1 MLTPIQYGFVA
12 ISAVAAGLINA
23 LAGGGSLITFPTL
36 MAVGIPPVMANVT
49 NTVALC
55 PGYLGATLA
64 QKQDLQGQQKRI
76 KLLLP
81 SAIIGGIIGGI
92 LLLNSSEQVFERL
105 IPFLILLA
113 AGLLAF
119 QDTLRSWLQRRQA
132 DKKGNIPES
141 WAVLPIALAS
151 IYGGYF
157 GAGLSV
163 IELAILGLFIKDNL
177 TRLNALKQLLSLVV
191 NVAAALFFLFSNQ
204 VNWSAATV
212 VAIGSLTGGLL
223 GGKLARIISPSYL
236 RWTVVIISIIIA
248 IVYFLLPS
256 NS

>member
-1 MLTPIQYGFVA
+1 MLTPIHYGFLA
-12 ISAVAAGLINA
+12 IAAVAAGLINA

-64 QKQDLQGQQKRI
+64 QKKDLHGQQKRI
-76 KLLLP
+76 QLLLP
-81 SAIIGGIIGGI
+81 SAVIGGIIGGI
-92 LLLNSSEQVFERL
+92 LLLNSSDQVFDRL

-113 AGLLAF
+113 AALLAF
-119 QDTLRSWLQRRQA
+119 QDTLRSWLQRRQG
-132 DKKGNIPES
+132 DKKGNIPEI

-157 GAGLSV
+157 GAGLGV
-163 IELAILGLFIKDNL
+163 IELAILGLFLKDNL

-191 NVAAALFFLFSNQ
+191 NVAASWFFLFSNQ
-204 VNWSAATV
+204 VYWSAAIV
-212 VAIGSLTGGLL
+212 IAIGSLIGGLL
-223 GGKLARIISPSYL
+223 GGKLARIISPS
-236 RWTVVIISIIIA
+236 
-248 IVYFLLPS
+248 
-256 NS
+256 

>member
-1 MLTPIQYGFVA
+1 MLTPIQYGFLA
-12 ISAVAAGLINA
+12 IAAVAAGLINA

-64 QKQDLQGQQKRI
+64 QKKDLHGQQKRI
-76 KLLLP
+76 QLLLP
-81 SAIIGGIIGGI
+81 SAVIGGIIGGI
-92 LLLNSSEQVFERL
+92 LLLNSSDQVFDRL

-113 AGLLAF
+113 AALLAF
-119 QDTLRSWLQRRQA
+119 QDTLRSWLQRRQG
-132 DKKGNIPES
+132 DKKGNIPEI
-141 WAVLPIALAS
+141 WAFLPITLAS

-157 GAGLSV
+157 GAGLGV
-163 IELAILGLFIKDNL
+163 IKLAILGLFLKDNL

-191 NVAAALFFLFSNQ
+191 NVAASWFFLFSNQ
-204 VNWSAATV
+204 VYWSAAIV
-212 VAIGSLTGGLL
+212 VAIGSLIGGLL

-236 RWTVVIISIIIA
+236 RWTVVILSIITA
-248 IVYFLLPS
+248 TVYFLR
-256 NS
+256 

>member
-1 MLTPIQYGFVA
+1 MLTPIQYGFLA
-12 ISAVAAGLINA
+12 IAAVAAGLINA

-64 QKQDLQGQQKRI
+64 QKKDLHGQQKRI
-76 KLLLP
+76 QLLLP
-81 SAIIGGIIGGI
+81 SAVIGGIIGGI
-92 LLLNSSEQVFERL
+92 LLLNSSDQVFDRL

-113 AGLLAF
+113 AALLAF
-119 QDTLRSWLQRRQA
+119 QDTLRSCLQRRQG
-132 DKKGNIPES
+132 DKKGNIPEI
-141 WAVLPIALAS
+141 WAFLPITLAS

-157 GAGLSV
+157 GAGLGV
-163 IELAILGLFIKDNL
+163 IELAILGLFLKDNL

-191 NVAAALFFLFSNQ
+191 NVAASWFFLFSNQ
-204 VNWSAATV
+204 VYWSAAIV
-212 VAIGSLTGGLL
+212 VAIGSLIGGLL

-236 RWTVVIISIIIA
+236 RWTVVILSIITA
-248 IVYFLLPS
+248 TVYFLR
-256 NS
+256 

>member
-1 MLTPIQYGFVA
+1 MLTPIQYGFLA
-12 ISAVAAGLINA
+12 IAAVAAGLINA

-64 QKQDLQGQQKRI
+64 QKKDLHGQQKRI
-76 KLLLP
+76 QLLLP
-81 SAIIGGIIGGI
+81 SAVIGGIIGGI
-92 LLLNSSEQVFERL
+92 LLLNSSDKVFERL

-113 AGLLAF
+113 AALLAF
-119 QDTLRSWLQRRQA
+119 QDTLRSWLQRRQG
-132 DKKGNIPES
+132 DKKGNIPEI

-157 GAGLSV
+157 GAGLGV
-163 IELAILGLFIKDNL
+163 IELAILGLFLKDNL

-191 NVAAALFFLFSNQ
+191 NVAASWFFLFSNQ
-204 VNWSAATV
+204 VYWSAAIV
-212 VAIGSLTGGLL
+212 IAIGSLIGGLL

-236 RWTVVIISIIIA
+236 RWTVVILSIITA
-248 IVYFLLPS
+248 TVYFLR
-256 NS
+256 

>member
-1 MLTPIQYGFVA
+1 MLTPIQYGFLA
-12 ISAVAAGLINA
+12 IAAVAAGLINA

-64 QKQDLQGQQKRI
+64 QKKDLHGQQKRI
-76 KLLLP
+76 QLLLP
-81 SAIIGGIIGGI
+81 SAVIGGIIGGI
-92 LLLNSSEQVFERL
+92 LLLNSSDQVFDRL

-113 AGLLAF
+113 AALLAF
-119 QDTLRSWLQRRQA
+119 QDTLRSWLQRRQG
-132 DKKGNIPES
+132 DKKGNIPEI

-157 GAGLSV
+157 GAGLGV
-163 IELAILGLFIKDNL
+163 IELAILGLFLKDNL

-191 NVAAALFFLFSNQ
+191 NVAASWFFLFSNQ
-204 VNWSAATV
+204 VYWSAAIV
-212 VAIGSLTGGLL
+212 IAIGSLIGGLL
-223 GGKLARIISPSYL
+223 GGKLAIIISPSYL
-236 RWTVVIISIIIA
+236 RWTVVILSIITA
-248 IVYFLLPS
+248 IVYFLR
-256 NS
+256 

>member
-1 MLTPIQYGFVA
+1 MLTPIQYGFLVIA
-12 ISAVAAGLINA
+12 AVAAGLINA

-64 QKQDLQGQQKRI
+64 QKKDLHGQQKRI
-76 KLLLP
+76 QLLLP
-81 SAIIGGIIGGI
+81 SAVIGGIIGGI
-92 LLLNSSEQVFERL
+92 LLLNSSDQVFDRL

-113 AGLLAF
+113 AALLAF
-119 QDTLRSWLQRRQA
+119 QDTLRSWLQRRQG
-132 DKKGNIPES
+132 DKKGNIPEI

-157 GAGLSV
+157 GAGLGV
-163 IELAILGLFIKDNL
+163 IELAILGLFLKDNL

-191 NVAAALFFLFSNQ
+191 NVAASWFFLFSNQ
-204 VNWSAATV
+204 VYWSAAIV
-212 VAIGSLTGGLL
+212 VAIGSLIGGLL

-236 RWTVVIISIIIA
+236 RWTVVILSIITA
-248 IVYFLLPS
+248 TVYFLR
-256 NS
+256 

>member
-1 MLTPIQYGFVA
+1 MLTPIQYGFLA
-12 ISAVAAGLINA
+12 LAAVAAGLINA

-64 QKQDLQGQQKRI
+64 QKKDLHGQQKRI
-76 KLLLP
+76 RLLLP
-81 SAIIGGIIGGI
+81 SAVIGGIIGGI
-92 LLLNSSEQVFERL
+92 LLLNSSDQVFDRL

-113 AGLLAF
+113 AALLAF
-119 QDTLRSWLQRRQA
+119 QDTLRSWLQRRQG
-132 DKKGNIPES
+132 DKKGNIPEI

-157 GAGLSV
+157 GAGLGV
-163 IELAILGLFIKDNL
+163 IELAILGLFLKDNL

-191 NVAAALFFLFSNQ
+191 NVAESFFFFFSNQ
-204 VNWSAATV
+204 VYWSAAIV
-212 VAIGSLTGGLL
+212 VAIGSLIGGLL

-236 RWTVVIISIIIA
+236 RWTVVILSIITA
-248 IVYFLLPS
+248 TVYFLR
-256 NS
+256 

>member
-1 MLTPIQYGFVA
+1 MLTPIHYGFLA
-12 ISAVAAGLINA
+12 IAAVAAGLINA

-64 QKQDLQGQQKRI
+64 QKKDLHGQQKRI
-76 KLLLP
+76 RLLLP
-81 SAIIGGIIGGI
+81 SAVIGGIIGGI
-92 LLLNSSEQVFERL
+92 LLLNSSDKVFERL

-113 AGLLAF
+113 AALLAF
-119 QDTLRSWLQRRQA
+119 QDTLRSWLQRRQG
-132 DKKGNIPES
+132 DENGHIPEIF
-141 WAVLPIALAS
+141 AVLPIALAS

-157 GAGLSV
+157 GAGLGV
-163 IELAILGLFIKDNL
+163 IKLAILGLFLKDNL

-191 NVAAALFFLFSNQ
+191 NVAASWFFLFSNQ
-204 VNWSAATV
+204 VYWSAAIV
-212 VAIGSLTGGLL
+212 IAIGSLIGGLL

-236 RWTVVIISIIIA
+236 RWTVVILSIITA
-248 IVYFLLPS
+248 TVYFLR
-256 NS
+256 

>member
-1 MLTPIQYGFVA
+1 MLTPIQYGFLVIA
-12 ISAVAAGLINA
+12 AVAAGLINA

-64 QKQDLQGQQKRI
+64 QKKDLHGQQKRI
-76 KLLLP
+76 QLLLP
-81 SAIIGGIIGGI
+81 SAVIGGIIGGI
-92 LLLNSSEQVFERL
+92 LLLNSSDQVFDRL

-113 AGLLAF
+113 AALLAF
-119 QDTLRSWLQRRQA
+119 QDTLRSCLQRRQG
-132 DKKGNIPES
+132 DKKGNIPEI
-141 WAVLPIALAS
+141 WAFLPIALAS

-157 GAGLSV
+157 GAGLGV
-163 IELAILGLFIKDNL
+163 IELAILGLFLKDNL

-191 NVAAALFFLFSNQ
+191 NVAASWFFLFSNQ
-204 VNWSAATV
+204 VYWSAAIV
-212 VAIGSLTGGLL
+212 VAIGSLIGGLL

-236 RWTVVIISIIIA
+236 RWTVVILSIITA
-248 IVYFLLPS
+248 TVYFLR
-256 NS
+256 

>member
-1 MLTPIQYGFVA
+1 MLTPIHYGFLA
-12 ISAVAAGLINA
+12 IAAVAAGLINA

-64 QKQDLQGQQKRI
+64 QKKDLHGQQKRI
-76 KLLLP
+76 QLLLP
-81 SAIIGGIIGGI
+81 SAVIGGIIGGI
-92 LLLNSSEQVFERL
+92 LLLNSSDQVFDRL

-113 AGLLAF
+113 AALLAF
-119 QDTLRSWLQRRQA
+119 QDTLRSWLQRRQG
-132 DKKGNIPES
+132 DKKGNIPEI

-157 GAGLSV
+157 GAGLGV
-163 IELAILGLFIKDNL
+163 IELAILGLFLKDNL

-191 NVAAALFFLFSNQ
+191 NVAASWFFLFSNQ
-204 VNWSAATV
+204 VYWSAAIV
-212 VAIGSLTGGLL
+212 VAIGSLIGGLL

-236 RWTVVIISIIIA
+236 RWTVVILSIITA
-248 IVYFLLPS
+248 TVYFLR
-256 NS
+256 

>member
-1 MLTPIQYGFVA
+1 MLTPIQYGFLVIA
-12 ISAVAAGLINA
+12 AVAAGLINA

-64 QKQDLQGQQKRI
+64 QKKDLHGQQKRI
-76 KLLLP
+76 QLLLP
-81 SAIIGGIIGGI
+81 SAVIGGIIGGI
-92 LLLNSSEQVFERL
+92 LLLNSSDQVFDRL

-113 AGLLAF
+113 AALLAF
-119 QDTLRSWLQRRQA
+119 QDTLRFWLQRRQG
-132 DKKGNIPES
+132 DKKGNIPEI

-157 GAGLSV
+157 GAGLGV
-163 IELAILGLFIKDNL
+163 IELAILGLFLKDNL

-191 NVAAALFFLFSNQ
+191 NVSASWFFLFSNQ
-204 VNWSAATV
+204 VYWSAAIV
-212 VAIGSLTGGLL
+212 VAIGSLIGGLL

-236 RWTVVIISIIIA
+236 RWTVVILSIITA
-248 IVYFLLPS
+248 TVYFLR
-256 NS
+256 

>member
-1 MLTPIQYGFVA
+1 MLTPIQYGFLA
-12 ISAVAAGLINA
+12 IAAVAAGLINA

-64 QKQDLQGQQKRI
+64 QKKDLHGQQKRI
-76 KLLLP
+76 QLLLP
-81 SAIIGGIIGGI
+81 SAVIGGIIGGI
-92 LLLNSSEQVFERL
+92 LLLNSSDQVFDRL

-113 AGLLAF
+113 AALLAF
-119 QDTLRSWLQRRQA
+119 QDTLRSWLQRRQG
-132 DKKGNIPES
+132 DKKGNIPEI

-157 GAGLSV
+157 GAGLGV
-163 IELAILGLFIKDNL
+163 IELAILGLFLKDNL

-191 NVAAALFFLFSNQ
+191 NVAASWFFLFSNQ
-204 VNWSAATV
+204 VYWSAAIV
-212 VAIGSLTGGLL
+212 VAIGSLIGGLL
-223 GGKLARIISPSYL
+223 GE
-236 RWTVVIISIIIA
+236 
-248 IVYFLLPS
+248 
-256 NS
+256 N

>member
-1 MLTPIQYGFVA
+1 MLTPIQYGFLA
-12 ISAVAAGLINA
+12 IAAVAAGLINA

-64 QKQDLQGQQKRI
+64 QKKDLHGQQKRI
-76 KLLLP
+76 QLLLP
-81 SAIIGGIIGGI
+81 SAVIGGIIGGI
-92 LLLNSSEQVFERL
+92 LLLNSSDKVFERL

-113 AGLLAF
+113 AALLAF
-119 QDTLRSWLQRRQA
+119 QDTLRSWLQRRQG
-132 DKKGNIPES
+132 DKKGNIPEI

-157 GAGLSV
+157 GAGLGV
-163 IELAILGLFIKDNL
+163 IELAILGLFLKDNL

-191 NVAAALFFLFSNQ
+191 NVAASWFFLFSNQ
-204 VNWSAATV
+204 VYWSAAIV
-212 VAIGSLTGGLL
+212 VAIGSLIGGLL

-236 RWTVVIISIIIA
+236 RWTVVILSIITA
-248 IVYFLLPS
+248 TVYFLR
-256 NS
+256 

>member
-1 MLTPIQYGFVA
+1 MLTPIQYGLVTIA
-12 ISAVAAGLINA
+12 AVAAGLINA

-36 MAVGIPPVMANVT
+36 MAVGMPPVMANVT

-64 QKQDLQGQQKRI
+64 QKKDLQGQQKRI

-81 SAIIGGIIGGI
+81 SAVIGGIIGGV

-119 QDTLRSWLQRRQA
+119 QDTLRSWLQQRQ
-132 DKKGNIPES
+132 GNIQRNIPES
-141 WAVLPIALAS
+141 WAILPIAFAS

-163 IELAILGLFIKDNL
+163 IELAILGLFLKDNL

-191 NVAAALFFLFSNQ
+191 NVAAALFFLFSGQ
-204 VNWSAATV
+204 VNWPTAFV
-212 VAIGSLTGGLL
+212 VAIGSLIGGLL
-223 GGKLARIISPSYL
+223 GGKLVRIISPTYL
-236 RWTVVIISIIIA
+236 RWTVVMISVVIA
-248 IVYFLLPS
+248 LVYFIR
-256 NS
+256 

>member
-1 MLTPIQYGFVA
+1 MLTPIQYGFLVIA
-12 ISAVAAGLINA
+12 AVAAGLINA

-64 QKQDLQGQQKRI
+64 QKKDLHGQQKRI
-76 KLLLP
+76 QLLLP
-81 SAIIGGIIGGI
+81 SAVIGGIIGGI
-92 LLLNSSEQVFERL
+92 LLLNSSDQVFDRL

-113 AGLLAF
+113 AALLAF
-119 QDTLRSWLQRRQA
+119 QDTLRSWLQRRQG
-132 DKKGNIPES
+132 DKKGNIPEI

-157 GAGLSV
+157 GAGLGV

-191 NVAAALFFLFSNQ
+191 NVAASWFFLFSNQ
-204 VNWSAATV
+204 VYWSAAIV
-212 VAIGSLTGGLL
+212 VAIGSLIGGLL

-236 RWTVVIISIIIA
+236 RWTVVILSIITA
-248 IVYFLLPS
+248 TVYFLR
-256 NS
+256 

>member
-1 MLTPIQYGFVA
+1 LA
-12 ISAVAAGLINA
+12 IAAVAAGLINA

-64 QKQDLQGQQKRI
+64 QKKDLHGQQKRI
-76 KLLLP
+76 QLLLP
-81 SAIIGGIIGGI
+81 SAVIGGIIGGI
-92 LLLNSSEQVFERL
+92 LLLNSSDQVFDRL

-113 AGLLAF
+113 AALLAF
-119 QDTLRSWLQRRQA
+119 QDTLRSWLQRRQG
-132 DKKGNIPES
+132 DKKGNIPEI

-157 GAGLSV
+157 GAGLGV
-163 IELAILGLFIKDNL
+163 IELAILGLFLKDNL

-191 NVAAALFFLFSNQ
+191 NVAASWFFLFSNQ
-204 VNWSAATV
+204 VYWSAAIV
-212 VAIGSLTGGLL
+212 IAIGSLIGGLL

-236 RWTVVIISIIIA
+236 RWTVVILSIITA
-248 IVYFLLPS
+248 TVYFLR
-256 NS
+256 

>member
-1 MLTPIQYGFVA
+1 MLTPIQYGFLA
-12 ISAVAAGLINA
+12 IAAVAAGLINA

-64 QKQDLQGQQKRI
+64 QKKDLHGQQKRI
-76 KLLLP
+76 RLLLP
-81 SAIIGGIIGGI
+81 SAVIGGIIGGI
-92 LLLNSSEQVFERL
+92 LLLNSSDQVFDRL

-113 AGLLAF
+113 AALLAF
-119 QDTLRSWLQRRQA
+119 QDTLRSCLQRRQG
-132 DKKGNIPES
+132 DKKGNIPEI
-141 WAVLPIALAS
+141 WAFLPIALAS

-157 GAGLSV
+157 GAGLGV

-191 NVAAALFFLFSNQ
+191 NVAASWFFLFSNQ
-204 VNWSAATV
+204 VDWSAAIV
-212 VAIGSLTGGLL
+212 VAIGSLIGGLL

-236 RWTVVIISIIIA
+236 RWTVVILSIITA
-248 IVYFLLPS
+248 TVYFLR
-256 NS
+256 

>member
-1 MLTPIQYGFVA
+1 MLTPIHYGFLA
-12 ISAVAAGLINA
+12 IAAVAAGLINA

-64 QKQDLQGQQKRI
+64 QKKDLHGQQKRI
-76 KLLLP
+76 QLLLP
-81 SAIIGGIIGGI
+81 SAVIGGIIGGI
-92 LLLNSSEQVFERL
+92 LLLNSSDQVFDRL

-113 AGLLAF
+113 AALLAF
-119 QDTLRSWLQRRQA
+119 QDTLRSWLQRRQG
-132 DKKGNIPES
+132 DKKGNIPQI

-157 GAGLSV
+157 GAGLGV
-163 IELAILGLFIKDNL
+163 IELAILGLFLKDNL

-191 NVAAALFFLFSNQ
+191 NVAASWFFLFSNQ
-204 VNWSAATV
+204 VYWSAAIV
-212 VAIGSLTGGLL
+212 IAIGSLIGGLL

-236 RWTVVIISIIIA
+236 RWTVVILSIITA
-248 IVYFLLPS
+248 TVYFLR
-256 NS
+256 

>member
-1 MLTPIQYGFVA
+1 MLTPTQYGFLA
-12 ISAVAAGLINA
+12 IAAVAAGLINA

-64 QKQDLQGQQKRI
+64 QKKDLHGQQKRI
-76 KLLLP
+76 QLLLP
-81 SAIIGGIIGGI
+81 SAVIGGIIGGI
-92 LLLNSSEQVFERL
+92 LLLNSSDQVFDRL

-113 AGLLAF
+113 AALLAF
-119 QDTLRSWLQRRQA
+119 QDTLRSWLQRRQG
-132 DKKGNIPES
+132 DKKGNIPEI

-157 GAGLSV
+157 GAGLGV
-163 IELAILGLFIKDNL
+163 IELAILGLFLKDNL

-191 NVAAALFFLFSNQ
+191 NVAASWFFLFSNQ
-204 VNWSAATV
+204 VYWSAAIV
-212 VAIGSLTGGLL
+212 IAIGSLIGGLL

-236 RWTVVIISIIIA
+236 RWTVVILSIITA
-248 IVYFLLPS
+248 TVYFLR
-256 NS
+256 

>member
-1 MLTPIQYGFVA
+1 MLTPIQYGFLVIA
-12 ISAVAAGLINA
+12 AVAAGLINA

-64 QKQDLQGQQKRI
+64 QKKDLHGQQKRI
-76 KLLLP
+76 QLLLP
-81 SAIIGGIIGGI
+81 SAVIGGIIGGI
-92 LLLNSSEQVFERL
+92 LLLNSSDKVFERL

-113 AGLLAF
+113 AALLAF
-119 QDTLRSWLQRRQA
+119 QDTLRSWLQRRQG
-132 DKKGNIPES
+132 DKNGHIPEIL
-141 WAVLPIALAS
+141 AVLPIALAS

-157 GAGLSV
+157 GAGLGV
-163 IELAILGLFIKDNL
+163 IELAILGLFLKDNL

-191 NVAAALFFLFSNQ
+191 NIAASWFFLFSNQ
-204 VNWSAATV
+204 VYWSAAIV
-212 VAIGSLTGGLL
+212 VAIGSLIGGLL

-236 RWTVVIISIIIA
+236 RWTVVILSIITA
-248 IVYFLLPS
+248 TVYFLR
-256 NS
+256 

>member
-1 MLTPIQYGFVA
+1 MLTPIQYGFLVIA
-12 ISAVAAGLINA
+12 AVAAGLINA

-64 QKQDLQGQQKRI
+64 QKKDLHGQQKRI
-76 KLLLP
+76 QLLLP
-81 SAIIGGIIGGI
+81 SAVIGGIIGGI
-92 LLLNSSEQVFERL
+92 LLLNSSDKVFERL

-113 AGLLAF
+113 AALLAF
-119 QDTLRSWLQRRQA
+119 QDTLRSWLQRRQG
-132 DKKGNIPES
+132 DENGHIPEIF
-141 WAVLPIALAS
+141 AVLPIALAS

-157 GAGLSV
+157 GAGLGV
-163 IELAILGLFIKDNL
+163 IELAILGLFLKDNL

-191 NVAAALFFLFSNQ
+191 NVAASWFFLFSNQ
-204 VNWSAATV
+204 VYWSAAIV
-212 VAIGSLTGGLL
+212 IAIGSLIGGLL

-236 RWTVVIISIIIA
+236 RWTVVILSIIIA
-248 IVYFLLPS
+248 IVYFLR
-256 NS
+256 

>member
-1 MLTPIQYGFVA
+1 MLTPIHYGFLA
-12 ISAVAAGLINA
+12 IAAVAAGLINA

-64 QKQDLQGQQKRI
+64 QKKDLHGQQKRI
-76 KLLLP
+76 QLLLP
-81 SAIIGGIIGGI
+81 SAVIGGIIGGI
-92 LLLNSSEQVFERL
+92 LLLNSSDQVFDRL

-113 AGLLAF
+113 AALLAF
-119 QDTLRSWLQRRQA
+119 QDTLRSWLQRRQG
-132 DKKGNIPES
+132 DKKGNIPEI

-157 GAGLSV
+157 GAGLGV
-163 IELAILGLFIKDNL
+163 IELAILGLFLKDNL

-191 NVAAALFFLFSNQ
+191 NVAASWFFLFSNQ
-204 VNWSAATV
+204 VYWSAAIV
-212 VAIGSLTGGLL
+212 IAIGSLIGGLL

-236 RWTVVIISIIIA
+236 RWTVVILSIITA
-248 IVYFLLPS
+248 TVYFLR
-256 NS
+256 

>member
-64 QKQDLQGQQKRI
+64 QKEDLQGQQKRI

-119 QDTLRSWLQRRQA
+119 QDTLRSWLQQRQA
-132 DKKGNIPES
+132 DKKGDIPES
-141 WAVLPIALAS
+141 WAVMPIALAS

-163 IELAILGLFIKDNL
+163 IELAILGLFLKDNL
-177 TRLNALKQLLSLVV
+177 IRLNALKQLLSLVV
-191 NVAAALFFLFSNQ
+191 NVAAAAFFLFSNQ
-204 VNWSAATV
+204 VNWAAVIV

-248 IVYFLLPS
+248 IVYFLRS
-256 NS
+256 S

>member
-1 MLTPIQYGFVA
+1 MLTPIQYGFLVIA
-12 ISAVAAGLINA
+12 AVAAGLINA

-64 QKQDLQGQQKRI
+64 QKKDLHGQQKRI
-76 KLLLP
+76 QLLLP
-81 SAIIGGIIGGI
+81 SAVIGGIIGGI
-92 LLLNSSEQVFERL
+92 LLLNSSDQVFDRL

-113 AGLLAF
+113 AALLAF
-119 QDTLRSWLQRRQA
+119 QDTLRSCLQRRQG
-132 DKKGNIPES
+132 DKKGNIPEI
-141 WAVLPIALAS
+141 WAFLPIALAS

-157 GAGLSV
+157 GAGLGV
-163 IELAILGLFIKDNL
+163 IKLAILGLFLKDNL

-191 NVAAALFFLFSNQ
+191 NVAASWFFLFSNQ
-204 VNWSAATV
+204 VYWSAAIV
-212 VAIGSLTGGLL
+212 VAIGSLIGGLL

-236 RWTVVIISIIIA
+236 RWTVVILSIITA
-248 IVYFLLPS
+248 TVYFLR
-256 NS
+256 

>member
-64 QKQDLQGQQKRI
+64 QKKDLQGQQKRI

-119 QDTLRSWLQRRQA
+119 QDTLRSWLQRRHT

-141 WAVLPIALAS
+141 WAVMPIALAS

-163 IELAILGLFIKDNL
+163 IELAILGLFLKDNL

-204 VNWSAATV
+204 VNWAAAIV

-248 IVYFLLPS
+248 IIYFLLPS

>member
-1 MLTPIQYGFVA
+1 MLTPIQYGFLVIA
-12 ISAVAAGLINA
+12 AVAAGLINA

-64 QKQDLQGQQKRI
+64 QKKDLHGQQKRI
-76 KLLLP
+76 QLLLP
-81 SAIIGGIIGGI
+81 SAVIGGIIGGI
-92 LLLNSSEQVFERL
+92 LLLNSSDQVFDRL

-113 AGLLAF
+113 AALLAF
-119 QDTLRSWLQRRQA
+119 QDTLRSCLQRRQG
-132 DKKGNIPES
+132 DKKGNIPEI
-141 WAVLPIALAS
+141 WAFLPIALAS

-157 GAGLSV
+157 GAGLGV
-163 IELAILGLFIKDNL
+163 IELAILGLFLKDNL

-191 NVAAALFFLFSNQ
+191 NVAASWFFLFSNQ
-204 VNWSAATV
+204 VYWSAAIV
-212 VAIGSLTGGLL
+212 IAIGSLIGGLL

-236 RWTVVIISIIIA
+236 RWTVVILSIITA
-248 IVYFLLPS
+248 TVYFLR
-256 NS
+256 

>member
-1 MLTPIQYGFVA
+1 MLTPIQYGFLA
-12 ISAVAAGLINA
+12 IAAVAAGLINA

-64 QKQDLQGQQKRI
+64 QKKDLHGQQKRI
-76 KLLLP
+76 QLLLP
-81 SAIIGGIIGGI
+81 SAVIGGIIGGI
-92 LLLNSSEQVFERL
+92 LLLNSSDQVFERL

-113 AGLLAF
+113 AALLAF
-119 QDTLRSWLQRRQA
+119 QDTLRSWLQRRQG
-132 DKKGNIPES
+132 DKKGNIPEI

-157 GAGLSV
+157 GAGLGV
-163 IELAILGLFIKDNL
+163 IELAILGLFLKDNL

-191 NVAAALFFLFSNQ
+191 NVAASWFFLFSNQ
-204 VNWSAATV
+204 VYWSAAIV
-212 VAIGSLTGGLL
+212 VAIGSLIGGLL

-236 RWTVVIISIIIA
+236 RKTVVILSIITA
-248 IVYFLLPS
+248 IVYWLR
-256 NS
+256 

>member
-12 ISAVAAGLINA
+12 IAAVAAGLINA

-64 QKQDLQGQQKRI
+64 QKKDLQGQKQRI
-76 KLLLP
+76 QLLLP
-81 SAIIGGIIGGI
+81 PAIIGGIIGGI
-92 LLLNSSEQVFERL
+92 LLLNSNEQVFERL

-119 QDTLRSWLQRRQA
+119 QDTLRSWLQQRQGNNQ
-132 DKKGNIPES
+132 GNIPES
-141 WAVLPIALAS
+141 WAVLPIAFAS

-163 IELAILGLFIKDNL
+163 IELAILGLFLKDNL
-177 TRLNALKQLLSLVV
+177 IRLNALKQLLSLVV
-191 NVAAALFFLFSNQ
+191 NVAAALFFLFSGQ
-204 VNWSAATV
+204 VNWSTAIV

-248 IVYFLLPS
+248 IVYFLR
-256 NS
+256 